1 MEPRRLETSLGP
13 LDVRVGRVADVE
25 HYCALKADVLAEET
39 WFITE
44 VDEFDASEGLN
55 ARLLTS
61 LIEGDN
67 SCFLTAWMAGG
78 LAGML
83 LVQGG
88 HLRRTQH
95 VGRLEIYVG
104 EECRGIGVGRA
115 LMEAAIDWASATDS
129 VSKLSLAV
137 FADNKAA
144 VRLYERFGFE
154 IEGRRSKEY
163 RLSDGSYLDDLLM
176 SRPV

>member
-1 MEPRRLETSLGP
+1 MEPRRFETALGP

-25 HYCALKADVLAEET
+25 AYCALKADVLAEGE

-61 LIEGDN
+61 LIEEAN
-67 SCFLTAWMAGG
+67 SCFLTAWVSGG
-78 LAGML
+78 LAGVVL
-83 LVQGG
+83 IQGG
-88 HLRRTQH
+88 HLRRMKH

-104 EECRGIGVGRA
+104 EECRGIGVGQA
-115 LMEAAIDWASATDS
+115 LMEVAMEWATGAEAVT
-129 VSKLSLAV
+129 KLSLAV
-137 FADNKAA
+137 FAENGGA

-154 IEGRRSKEY
+154 VEGRRVNEY
-163 RLSDGSYLDDLLM
+163 RLSDGSYVDDLLM
-176 SRPV
+176 SRSV